1 MQNSVLTI
9 KIKQRINKLDSND
22 YDNIECWQV
31 VESFNKAQVEWT
43 RRQLHGINIV
53 KEGDEQS
60 TRRIDDLQVLLTNA
74 ALGLDKHDP
83 MFTAATL
90 PIDYLQWKR
99 VDAFANSDCCDINR
113 RMVVYL
119 AEEANV
125 NNLLRDIA
133 KKPSFEW
140 GETFA
145 TLINNKLNVYTDNTF
160 TINNANL
167 IYYRQPV
174 KIQIQNCVDPYTGVA
189 STVNVQCEF
198 KDDIIE
204 IIIDEAASILAGD
217 IESGNQFS
225 RGTEGAERNN

>member
-9 KIKQRINKLDSND
+9 KIKQRLNKLDSQD

-31 VESFNKAQVEWT
+31 VEAFNKAQVEWT

-60 TRRIDDLQVLLTNA
+60 TRRIDDLQVLLTNTS
-74 ALGLDKHDP
+74 LVLNKYDK
-83 MFTAATL
+83 MLTASDL
-90 PIDYLQWKR
+90 PEDYLQWKR

-113 RMVVYL
+113 RMVIYL

-125 NNLLRDIA
+125 NNLLRDVA
-133 KKPSFEW
+133 KRPSFEW

-145 TLINNKLNVYTDNTF
+145 TLINNKLNVYTDDTF
-160 TINNANL
+160 TINNADL

-189 STVNVQCEF
+189 STTNVQCEF

-204 IIIDEAASILAGD
+204 VIIDEAASILAGD

-225 RGTEGAERNN
+225 RGTETAERNN